1 MSYSFPPSSYEIVTP
16 RLVIRNAIPS
26 DAVTVAR
33 ILSSPENMPYERVNG
48 SISIDG
54 MLRRI
59 ANWNKMA
66 STGSNAF
73 LVIALRETGEPIGT
87 GGFNCFEPQPG
98 SADMP
103 VSEPSLG
110 YCIDPQPRSADT
122 PASSR
127 SPYLTDVGIMLDHPL
142 WRRGYATEALCA
154 SIDFAFFE
162 LKCQMVRLETNIKN
176 EPWRALMRSLG
187 LGDLEENGVVSY
199 DEMTGWLYKIDV
211 ETWETTKTNLKASG
225 RWPL

>member
-1 MSYSFPPSSYEIVTP
+1 MPYSFPPSSYEIVTP

-26 DAVTVAR
+26 DAEAMAR
-33 ILSSPENMPYERVNG
+33 ILSSPENMPYQTVNDC
-48 SISIDG
+48 ISVDG

-66 STGSNAF
+66 SEGSNAF

-98 SADMP
+98 NVDTPA
-103 VSEPSLG
+103 SEPSLG
-110 YCIDPQPRSADT
+110 HCIDTQPSADM
-122 PASSR
+122 PATGR
-127 SPYLTDVGIMLDHPL
+127 RPYLTDIGVMLDHPL

-154 SIDFAFFE
+154 SIDFAFTE
-162 LKCQMVRLETNIKN
+162 LRCQLVRVETNTKN

-187 LGDLEENGVVSY
+187 LGELEENSVTSY
-199 DEMTGWLYKIDV
+199 DVTTGWLYKIDAR
-211 ETWETTKTNLKASG
+211 TWESAKTNLKASG
-225 RWPL
+225 KWPL